1 MVLELVMILWRMN
14 KMKIANERKLV
25 TMEVTNDEMRVIEDI
40 EYANVGQFGDTT
52 IDLDTYAEYVED
64 DNEMIEIAIK
74 ELADKNVEA
83 DVIQFV
89 TI

>member
-1 MVLELVMILWRMN
+1 
-14 KMKIANERKLV
+14 MKIANERKLV

>member
-1 MVLELVMILWRMN
+1 MN
-14 KMKIANERKLV
+14 IANERKLV

-52 IDLDTYAEYVED
+52 IDLSTYAEYVEGE
-64 DNEMIEIAIK
+64 NEMIEEALK
-74 ELADKNVEA
+74 ELADKGVEA

-89 TI
+89 TL